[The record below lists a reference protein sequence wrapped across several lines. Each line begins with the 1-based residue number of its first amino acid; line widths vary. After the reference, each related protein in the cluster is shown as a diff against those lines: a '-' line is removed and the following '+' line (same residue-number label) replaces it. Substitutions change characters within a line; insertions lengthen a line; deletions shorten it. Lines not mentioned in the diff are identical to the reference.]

1 MLKTKIQPS
10 KSEDLIGFIGH
21 LVNQAVSLLANGRAF
36 EGLYKIEDFYRKK
49 NGTRELL
56 AKQKKGVLFCF
67 VIRPAYLLLEGKRRA
82 RVLSCRLAHLPL
94 RHGEDPWERLPQC
107 WSIYFWL
114 GIKIILLV
122 KVETIFRLGVK
133 SWFDIIGF
141 STNDAIWGLG
151 FSL

>member
-36 EGLYKIEDFYRKK
+36 EGLYKIKDFYRKK

-94 RHGEDPWERLPQC
+94 RHGEDP
-107 WSIYFWL
+107 
-114 GIKIILLV
+114 
-122 KVETIFRLGVK
+122 
-133 SWFDIIGF
+133 
-141 STNDAIWGLG
+141 
-151 FSL
+151 